1 MIIMKTFKLDNEP
14 KMKTGFTV
22 PENYFED
29 FSAKMMQKLPKNEP
43 KIISVF
49 ARKKTWMFAA
59 AAIIVLALSL
69 PIYNFYFSYP
79 NEIDEETL
87 ENYITY
93 HSTVSDTDLVNLLDE
108 QDIQK
113 MNINV
118 EIEDEIIENELST
131 NNNLEQYLI
140 N

>member
-1 MIIMKTFKLDNEP
+1 MSIMKTFKLDNEP
-14 KMKTGFTV
+14 KIETGFSV
-22 PENYFED
+22 PENYFEN
-29 FSAKMMQKLPKNEP
+29 FSAKMILKLPENEP
-43 KIISVF
+43 KIISIF
-49 ARKKTWMFAA
+49 ERKKTWIYAA

-69 PIYNFYFSYP
+69 PIYNFYFSHSP
-79 NEIDEETL
+79 EIDEETL

-93 HSTVSDTDLVNLLDE
+93 HSTVSDSDLVNLLDE

-113 MNINV
+113 MHIDVN
-118 EIEDEIIENELST
+118 IEDEIIENELSD